1 MMKAILC
8 SEWGGPEKLSV
19 GETEAPSPGSGE
31 VVIDVKAAGVNFADT
46 VIIQG
51 TYQLK
56 PDFPFTP
63 GLEVAGTVAQ
73 LGEGVDNISVGDRVV
88 GIPNIGAFAEQVAV
102 KAPAVV
108 RIPDAMDFETA
119 ASFAVAYST
128 SHMALGYRAGLKSG
142 ETLLVFGAAGGV
154 GLTAIEIGKI
164 MGANVI
170 ACASTQEKLDLCSKR
185 GADHLINY
193 TDENIRDRVKEI
205 TGGKG
210 ADVIYD
216 PVGGPAFDAAMRA
229 INWEGRI
236 VVIGFAS
243 GEFNQARTNILMVKN
258 IAVMGFYWGSYALHK
273 PSAIGESMGELIRMW
288 EDGQLTPHISHTLPL
303 EQAGDALA
311 LMMGRKSTGKMVL
324 TVGG

>member
-1 MMKAILC
+1 MKAILC
-8 SEWGGPEKLSV
+8 TEWGGPEKLSV
-19 GETEAPSPGSGE
+19 GDAEPPSPDAGE

-63 GLEVAGTVAQ
+63 GLEVAGIIAQ
-73 LGEGVDNISVGDRVV
+73 LGDGVDNVSVGNRVL

-102 KAPAVV
+102 KAAAVV
-108 RIPDAMDFETA
+108 GIPDAMDFETA

-128 SHMALGYRAGLKSG
+128 SHMALGYRAGLKAG
-142 ETLLVFGAAGGV
+142 ETLLIFGAAGGV
-154 GLTAIEIGKI
+154 GLTAVEIGKL

-170 ACASTQEKLDLCSKR
+170 ACASTQEKLDLCKDM
-185 GADHLINY
+185 GADHVINY
-193 TDENIRDRVKEI
+193 SDEDIRERVKEI

-216 PVGGPAFDAAMRA
+216 PVGGAAFDAAMRA

-236 VVIGFAS
+236 VVVGFAS
-243 GEFNQARTNILMVKN
+243 GDFNQARTNIVMVKN
-258 IAVMGFYWGSYALHK
+258 IAVMGFYWGSYSIHK

-288 EDGQLTPHISHTLPL
+288 EDGQLKPHISHTLPL

-311 LMMGRKSTGKMVL
+311 LMMDRKSTGKMVL

>member
-1 MMKAILC
+1 MKAILC
-8 SEWGGPEKLSV
+8 TEWGGPEKLSV
-19 GETEAPSPGSGE
+19 GDAEPPSPGSGE

-46 VIIQG
+46 VLIQG

-63 GLEVAGTVAQ
+63 GLEVAGTVAR
-73 LGEGVDNISVGDRVV
+73 LGEGVDNVSVGDRVV
-88 GIPNIGAFAEQVAV
+88 GIPNMGAFAEQVAV

-128 SHMALGYRAGLKSG
+128 SHMALGYRADLKEG
-142 ETLLVFGAAGGV
+142 ETLMVFGAAGGV
-154 GLTAIEIGKI
+154 GLTAVEIGKI

-170 ACASTQEKLDLCSKR
+170 ACASTQEKLDICAQR

-193 TDENIRDRVKEI
+193 TNEDIRDRVKEI

-216 PVGGPAFDAAMRA
+216 PVGGAAFDAAMRSV
-229 INWEGRI
+229 NWEGRI
-236 VVIGFAS
+236 VIIGFAS
-243 GEFNQARTNILMVKN
+243 GDFNQARTNILMVKN
-258 IAVMGFYWGSYALHK
+258 IAVMGFYWGSYSIHK
-273 PSAIGESMGELIRMW
+273 PSAIGESMGALIRMW
-288 EDGQLTPHISHTLPL
+288 EDGQLKPHISHTLPL
-303 EQAGDALA
+303 EQAGEALA
-311 LMMGRKSTGKMVL
+311 LMVGRKSTGKMVL
-324 TVGG
+324 TVGS

>member
-1 MMKAILC
+1 MKAILC
-8 SEWGGPEKLSV
+8 TEWGGPEKLSV
-19 GETEAPSPGSGE
+19 GEAEPPSPGAGE

-73 LGEGVDNISVGDRVV
+73 LGDGVDNVSIGDRVV
-88 GIPNIGAFAEQVAV
+88 GIPNIGAFAEQVPV

-128 SHMALGYRAGLKSG
+128 SHMALGYRAGLKEG
-142 ETLLVFGAAGGV
+142 ETLLIFGAAGGV
-154 GLTAIEIGKI
+154 GLTAVEIGKI

-170 ACASTQEKLDLCSKR
+170 ACASTQEKLDLCKDM
-185 GADHLINY
+185 GADHVINY
-193 TDENIRDRVKEI
+193 SDEDIRERVKEI

-210 ADVIYD
+210 ADVVYD
-216 PVGGPAFDAAMRA
+216 PVGGAAFDAAMRA

-236 VVIGFAS
+236 VVVGFAS
-243 GEFNQARTNILMVKN
+243 GDFNQARTNILMVKN
-258 IAVMGFYWGSYALHK
+258 IEVMGFYWGSYSIHK

-288 EDGQLTPHISHTLPL
+288 EDGQLKPHISHTLPL

>member
-1 MMKAILC
+1 MKAILC
-8 SEWGGPEKLSV
+8 TEWGGPEKLSV
-19 GETEAPSPGSGE
+19 GEAEPPSPGAGE
-31 VVIDVKAAGVNFADT
+31 VVIDVKVAGVNFADT

-73 LGEGVDNISVGDRVV
+73 LGDGVDNVSISDRVV

-128 SHMALGYRAGLKSG
+128 SHMALGYRAGLKEG
-142 ETLLVFGAAGGV
+142 ETLLIFGAAGGV
-154 GLTAIEIGKI
+154 GLTAVEIGKI

-170 ACASTQEKLDLCSKR
+170 ACASTQEKLDLCKDM
-185 GADHLINY
+185 GADHVINY
-193 TDENIRDRVKEI
+193 SDEDIRERVKEI

-210 ADVIYD
+210 ADVVYD
-216 PVGGPAFDAAMRA
+216 PVGGAAFDAAMRA

-236 VVIGFAS
+236 VVVGFAS
-243 GEFNQARTNILMVKN
+243 GDFNQARTNILMVKN
-258 IAVMGFYWGSYALHK
+258 IEVMGFYWGSYSIHK
-273 PSAIGESMGELIRMW
+273 PSAVGESMGELIRMW
-288 EDGQLTPHISHTLPL
+288 EDGQLKPHISHTLPL

>member
-1 MMKAILC
+1 MKAILC
-8 SEWGGPEKLSV
+8 TEWGGPENLSV
-19 GETEAPSPGSGE
+19 GDAEPPSPGAGE

-63 GLEVAGTVAQ
+63 GLEVAGIVAQ
-73 LGEGVDNISVGDRVV
+73 LGDGVDNVSVGDRVV

-102 KAPAVV
+102 KAAAVV

-128 SHMALGYRAGLKSG
+128 SHMALGYRAGLKVG
-142 ETLLVFGAAGGV
+142 ETLLIFGAAGGV
-154 GLTAIEIGKI
+154 GLTAVEIGKL

-170 ACASTQEKLDLCSKR
+170 ACASTQEKLDLCKDM
-185 GADHLINY
+185 GADHVINY
-193 TDENIRDRVKEI
+193 SDEDIRERVKEI

-216 PVGGPAFDAAMRA
+216 PVGGAAFDAAMRA

-236 VVIGFAS
+236 VVVGFAS
-243 GEFNQARTNILMVKN
+243 GDFNQARTNIVMVKN
-258 IAVMGFYWGSYALHK
+258 IAVMGFYWGSYSIHK
-273 PSAIGESMGELIRMW
+273 PSAIGESMGELIGMW
-288 EDGQLTPHISHTLPL
+288 EDGQLKPHISHTLPL